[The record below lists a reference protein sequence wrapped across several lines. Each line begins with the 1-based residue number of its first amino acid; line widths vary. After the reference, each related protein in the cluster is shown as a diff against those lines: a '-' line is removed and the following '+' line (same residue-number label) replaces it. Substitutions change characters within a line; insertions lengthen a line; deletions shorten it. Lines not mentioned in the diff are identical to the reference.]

1 MKVTEETTTVTFEEA
16 MDQLETIVERLEE
29 GDVPL
34 RGSHHHL

>member
-1 MKVTEETTTVTFEEA
+1 MKVSEETNMSSFEEA
-16 MDQLETIVERLEE
+16 MEQLETIVERLEE